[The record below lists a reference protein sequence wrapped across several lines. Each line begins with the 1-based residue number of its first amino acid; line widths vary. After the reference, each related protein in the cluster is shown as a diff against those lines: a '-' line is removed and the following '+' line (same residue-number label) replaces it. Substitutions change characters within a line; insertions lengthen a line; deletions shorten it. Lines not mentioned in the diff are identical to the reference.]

1 MYCCGSFLEQL
12 ARGKTS
18 PGPSLTTGYNQSSV
32 QSGVSQPCSCAAY
45 SPLSAFAVRSVR
57 LSPDKTTLNVEL
69 QRSVALWCYFRTI
82 LLMICCNVEAKGGG
96 FIQFLPILFIQFS
109 IIIFDL
115 DASFLPRPA
124 LARGGHDIMMEV
136 LHGAMSGFLQ
146 MRHDYL
152 V

>member
-18 PGPSLTTGYNQSSV
+18 PGPSLTPGYNQSSV

-45 SPLSAFAVRSVR
+45 SPYRLLLSVPSV

-69 QRSVALWCYFRTI
+69 QRFGGAVVLFQDI